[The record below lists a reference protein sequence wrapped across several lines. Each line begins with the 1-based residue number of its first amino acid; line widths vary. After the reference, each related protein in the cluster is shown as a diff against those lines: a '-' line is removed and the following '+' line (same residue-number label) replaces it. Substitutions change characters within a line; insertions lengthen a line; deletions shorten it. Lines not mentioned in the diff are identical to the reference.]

1 MLRLPD
7 AVLQHIVSLVV
18 VTTEEEDEK
27 QSVLKRIKCTSKAM
41 KGIAMAEAT
50 RVHRVV
56 TAAYNDLFEKIPTF
70 AMFKDLDNIRVF
82 DNNPLSFIWESPGT
96 KASSFWLMVYYY
108 KQEAKLLIQFS
119 SNAVLMERHL
129 DIMPHSARSGFFKD
143 LSKREILGYSGP
155 LLQFVENWLRSC
167 YETKEW
173 KFSPYTF
180 PM

>member
-1 MLRLPD
+1 
-7 AVLQHIVSLVV
+7 
-18 VTTEEEDEK
+18 
-27 QSVLKRIKCTSKAM
+27 
-41 KGIAMAEAT
+41 MAEAT

-119 SNAVLMERHL
+119 TNTVLVHRHL

-143 LSKREILGYSGP
+143 HPSKGILGYRGP
-155 LLQFVENWLRSC
+155 LLRFVENWLRSC
-167 YETKEW
+167 YDTNQ
-173 KFSPYTF
+173 
-180 PM
+180 